1 MKSTLIKSSFI
12 LFLLMGFLTSC
23 ESKDEKMK
31 NLFID
36 DSATLDDYI
45 DELGDPL
52 EIVNS
57 YEDYMNEENEYT
69 DWFNPEIISY
79 EQIVERYIKWSD
91 YITYRYIYSGG
102 SLIKRPWINK
112 SSEEFGTLGQG
123 DEKNKQKEISINNA
137 IRKTIKIDW
146 KLTTYK
152 ETNKDRLNREKNVTI
167 LLEKNTKFMGPLK
180 SIYQNLLEKNPGVL
194 EKLNMYAAGEDLN
207 YPRLQRYKEMSE
219 YMYKYILNFGGL
231 TTKFASINLRN
242 YVFSFS
248 DFHMLRLVV
257 NERTNGYAQLAPRG
271 SVQRWELPYLPL
283 ATKKGGVRVIYPEAV
298 RDRDYDYHPGHYYKY
313 IFDMGK
319 STYGDVSSDN
329 YLPTDH
335 PIQLRSWI
343 YLDSLKNR
351 IDREDLDR
359 SDKEDMKMSVFN
371 EASSDNDYTYT
382 LTLCDCLTKSEF
394 SNVDACKDKFFY
406 KYGTRT
412 PSNKKMEYDYYNCKE

>member
-152 ETNKDRLNREKNVTI
+152 ETNKDRLNREK
-167 LLEKNTKFMGPLK
+167 M
-180 SIYQNLLEKNPGVL
+180 
-194 EKLNMYAAGEDLN
+194 
-207 YPRLQRYKEMSE
+207 
-219 YMYKYILNFGGL
+219 
-231 TTKFASINLRN
+231 
-242 YVFSFS
+242 
-248 DFHMLRLVV
+248 
-257 NERTNGYAQLAPRG
+257 
-271 SVQRWELPYLPL
+271 
-283 ATKKGGVRVIYPEAV
+283 
-298 RDRDYDYHPGHYYKY
+298 
-313 IFDMGK
+313 
-319 STYGDVSSDN
+319 
-329 YLPTDH
+329 
-335 PIQLRSWI
+335 
-343 YLDSLKNR
+343 
-351 IDREDLDR
+351 
-359 SDKEDMKMSVFN
+359 
-371 EASSDNDYTYT
+371 
-382 LTLCDCLTKSEF
+382 
-394 SNVDACKDKFFY
+394 
-406 KYGTRT
+406 
-412 PSNKKMEYDYYNCKE
+412 